1 MVSKN
6 SHSHMFL
13 TGLIVA
19 LSFLMQ
25 SITPTGFM
33 PKLGS
38 GKFFEITICHGA
50 EQSTITVDKNM
61 QPVKVAG
68 NHDKGT
74 KESDHS
80 KPCVFASLS
89 TKNLTLQSFLFQQS
103 EILTYEE
110 YVVRKEPHI
119 YSIDSVHTY
128 FSQGPPY
135 ILLQS

>member
-1 MVSKN
+1 MISKN
-6 SHSHMFL
+6 SHSRMFL

-50 EQSTITVDKNM
+50 EQSTITVDENM
-61 QPVKVAG
+61 QPVNVADKG
-68 NHDKGT
+68 NKGT

-110 YVVRKEPHI
+110 FVVRNALQIHSIEP
-119 YSIDSVHTY
+119 VHTY
-128 FSQGPPY
+128 FSQGPPF